1 MLKSNEWLA
10 FFHNIE
16 NKTDLIKMAA
26 NFFKSEDR
34 KKQLSVPQKDETWR
48 IPKDEEAISL
58 FKCNHEEAD
67 TRLILHACLQDTN
80 VVVVAKPG
88 YRCIRSDG
96 VRILCTKTRTQMVY
110 ED

>member
-16 NKTDLIKMAA
+16 HKTYLIKMAA

-48 IPKDEEAISL
+48 IPKDEFHSSSVTM
-58 FKCNHEEAD
+58 K
-67 TRLILHACLQDTN
+67 RQILA
-80 VVVVAKPG
+80 
-88 YRCIRSDG
+88 
-96 VRILCTKTRTQMVY
+96 
-110 ED
+110 